1 MSHKPHL
8 LRAGSLAAVALVAA
22 CTNVSPPIFGTDPG
36 NAPSAPV
43 TAAPPPADSRGVIS
57 YPTYDAVRAQRG
69 DTPTTIAARLGIDAG
84 TLARHNGLPENAS
97 LRDGELLV
105 LPVRLSAGGA
115 AESSDI
121 ASIAGAA
128 LDRADGSSAP
138 GGTQNAAEPVRHT
151 VTRGE
156 TAYSIARLYNVS
168 VRGLAD
174 WNGLP
179 PDYAV
184 REGQVL
190 LIPLPGQQPA
200 AAASAS
206 AAPADASI
214 PGEGTKVA
222 EPPSAAEPLPENDE
236 PAPAPAAPVAVA
248 PIDAPQTSASDT
260 ARLAKPVEGRILRG
274 YEKGSNEGVD
284 FSASAGSPVRAA
296 DSGTVAAI
304 TRDVDQVP
312 IVVIRHSDGLLTVYA
327 NVDSIA
333 VAKGDTVGRGQQIGV
348 VRQSDPGFLHFEVR
362 NGFESVD
369 PIDYLN

>member
-1 MSHKPHL
+1 MSLKPPL
-8 LRAGSLAAVALVAA
+8 LRAGSLAAAALLAA
-22 CTNVSPPIFGTDPG
+22 CTNVSLPVMGTDPG
-36 NAPSAPV
+36 NAPVTAP
-43 TAAPPPADSRGVIS
+43 TAAPPRTDARGVIS

-69 DTPTTIAARLGIDAG
+69 DTPVSVANRLGIDPAA
-84 TLARHNGLPENAS
+84 LARHNGLPENAA

-105 LPVRLSAGGA
+105 LPTRLSSGSS
-115 AESSDI
+115 ESDDI

-128 LDRADGSSAP
+128 LDRADGTAPSGSSA
-138 GGTQNAAEPVRHT
+138 NAAEPVRHT

-168 VRGLAD
+168 VRALAD

-179 PDYAV
+179 PDYSV

-200 AAASAS
+200 GAAASTS
-206 AAPADASI
+206 E
-214 PGEGTKVA
+214 PGEGTRVA
-222 EPPSAAEPLPENDE
+222 EPPSAAEPQPADDE
-236 PAPAPAAPVAVA
+236 PAPAPAEEVAVA
-248 PIDAPQTSASDT
+248 PIEAPQTAASDT

-274 YEKGSNEGVD
+274 YEKGSNEGID
-284 FSASAGSPVRAA
+284 FAASVGAPVRAA
-296 DSGTVAAI
+296 EGGTVAAI

-312 IVVIRHSDGLLTVYA
+312 IVVVRHPDNLLTVYA

-333 VAKGDTVGRGQQIGV
+333 VAKGDTVRRGQQIGV
-348 VRQSDPGFLHFEVR
+348 VRQSNPSFLHFEVR